1 MHYNESYHG
10 KKIDSVNIL
19 NIEEASKMIHYGGK
33 CIVTGV
39 TGQDGSL
46 MVDYLLKNTN
56 LLVFGGVRRLSVY
69 NHKNI
74 KHINS
79 ERFKLIN
86 FDLTDPHSI
95 SRVIERIQ
103 PEYFINFAAQSF
115 VASSWDFARQTW
127 NTNST
132 AVLDILEAI
141 RLYKPSCRFYQAGSS
156 EEFGNV
162 IYSPQDENHPLRPR
176 SPYGASKAAA
186 RQLVKVYRDSY
197 SLYAIQGWLFNHEGP
212 RRGQEFVTQKI
223 VQKIAQIKKQIDNKI
238 DFSPLELGNI
248 YATRDWSD
256 AEDFMD
262 GVWRML
268 NQDLYNQNYDGEP
281 KDYVLASENSHSI
294 KEFVEKS
301 FLEIGITGR
310 WEFNGEKK
318 DLNEIYTINLNRKKQ
333 ILVKINSNL
342 YRPAE
347 VNKLLGSSQ
356 KIQKELGWRKKISFN
371 ELIKRM
377 MENAIKEN

>member
-1 MHYNESYHG
+1 M
-10 KKIDSVNIL
+10 
-19 NIEEASKMIHYGGK
+19 
-33 CIVTGV
+33 
-39 TGQDGSL
+39 
-46 MVDYLLKNTN
+46 
-56 LLVFGGVRRLSVY
+56 
-69 NHKNI
+69 
-74 KHINS
+74 
-79 ERFKLIN
+79 
-86 FDLTDPHSI
+86 
-95 SRVIERIQ
+95 
-103 PEYFINFAAQSF
+103 
-115 VASSWDFARQTW
+115 
-127 NTNST
+127 
-132 AVLDILEAI
+132 
-141 RLYKPSCRFYQAGSS
+141 
-156 EEFGNV
+156 
-162 IYSPQDENHPLRPR
+162 
-176 SPYGASKAAA
+176 
-186 RQLVKVYRDSY
+186 
-197 SLYAIQGWLFNHEGP
+197 
-212 RRGQEFVTQKI
+212 
-223 VQKIAQIKKQIDNKI
+223 QKIAQIKKQIDNKI

-281 KDYVLASENSHSI
+281 KDYVLASEDSHSI